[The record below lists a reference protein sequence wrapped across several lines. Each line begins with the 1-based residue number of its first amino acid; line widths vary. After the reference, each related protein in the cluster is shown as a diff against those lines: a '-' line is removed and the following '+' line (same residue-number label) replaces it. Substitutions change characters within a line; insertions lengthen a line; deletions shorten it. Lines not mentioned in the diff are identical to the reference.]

1 MIDPLAAW
9 ARSFVGFLFVF
20 SGVVKMVSWRRF
32 GKQVASF
39 GLLPRPLV
47 FLVAGLIPPVEA
59 VAGGLLL
66 AGIATVP
73 VLAGLTALLTGF
85 TLFIVWVLAAK
96 KDFSCFCFGEED
108 SGKITRVT
116 LSRNLAL
123 LAILG
128 AALALTFPSPS
139 APAEIWDRV
148 LIAGYGLS
156 SVFIFLS
163 AVQLA
168 SIRFEHREAL

>member
-1 MIDPLAAW
+1 MIGTLAAW
-9 ARSFVGFLFVF
+9 ALHFVGFLFLY
-20 SGVVKMVSWRRF
+20 SGAVKMLSWGRF
-32 GKQVASF
+32 VKQVLSF
-39 GLLPRPLV
+39 GLLPRPLA

-59 VAGGLLL
+59 AAGVLLL
-66 AGIATVP
+66 AGIAAVP

-85 TLFIVWVLAAK
+85 TLFVLWVLAAK
-96 KDFSCFCFGEED
+96 KDFTCFCFGEAD

-128 AALALTFPSPS
+128 AGLALTLARPS
-139 APAEIWDRV
+139 APAEIWDRI